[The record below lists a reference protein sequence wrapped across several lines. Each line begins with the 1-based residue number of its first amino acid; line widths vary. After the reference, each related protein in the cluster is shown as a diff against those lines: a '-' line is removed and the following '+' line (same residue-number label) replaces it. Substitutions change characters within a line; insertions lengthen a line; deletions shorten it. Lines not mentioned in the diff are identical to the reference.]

1 MCILVIVHPH
11 LQNVSLHP
19 NLGAELVDRRL
30 VLPLNPPPN
39 PLREFQHPIL
49 LLRREFCPE
58 SLPSS
63 APAAA
68 TRGGPGGHG
77 RDPILPLRRLR
88 RPAIVLPPAAILVTI
103 PPTVTMRRVVAARR
117 PDHHLRFPPRRGGG
131 GIVEERHGRRRRRVL
146 DAAEEDNFAAVEVAV
161 AAAGGAGERV
171 AGGGVFEGGTA
182 AHELAAA
189 VVCVAA
195 DGGRVVPHALSVLDI
210 GVGIGGLE
218 TVLVGGGLGLHHVA
232 ILALVLDLG

>member
-11 LQNVSLHP
+11 LENVSLHP

-49 LLRREFCPE
+49 LLRREFRPE
-58 SLPSS
+58 PLPSS

-68 TRGGPGGHG
+68 RGGSGRHG
-77 RDPILPLRRLR
+77 RNLILPLRRLR
-88 RPAIVLPPAAILVTI
+88 RPAIVLPLAAILVTI
-103 PPTVTMRRVVAARR
+103 PSTVPMRRVVAARR
-117 PDHHLRFPPRRGGG
+117 PDHHLRVPPRRGGG

-146 DAAEEDNFAAVEVAV
+146 DAAEEDDFAAVEVPV

-182 AHELAAA
+182 GHELAAA

-210 GVGIGGLE
+210 GVGISGLE

-232 ILALVLDLG
+232 ILALVFDLG